1 MRSLVRW
8 SVLTVFGLAAVAL
21 AAVTVMAALGV
32 TIDLSYLR
40 GGVEI
45 SAEKALGRDVQIN
58 GPVVLEFSG
67 WPSIEVRD
75 VSVANVSQ
83 GRADNLLTAGLARLD
98 VRLLS
103 LLKGELQIGEMIAED
118 VTLNLE
124 QDAQG
129 NANWTFGQKADVATP
144 VTEEPAIETG
154 SANEPAIGFVG
165 LSEVSLQRVVV
176 NYHDA
181 ALDKSLVFGLD
192 ALEGTAT
199 ADQPITMALS
209 GHLEEGRYN
218 LELNGGT
225 LEELQN
231 QKASWSFTITGDVF
245 SRRIEASGE
254 LGLRNEIPVVSLA
267 LTVHEINV
275 GAILSRLGLVEGMDA
290 TTRAAGID
298 LVLRGETLEELVRE
312 SSMTFGIRD
321 GHWSIRDRNTQAT
334 LDIDNLE
341 GDIVVK
347 GGTAITMKLS
357 GDIEQTPVKFIIV
370 GASLEEYMRTPEVL
384 PLSIDVALLESRFTF
399 DTKLAL
405 PISQHDLKFAMTF
418 SGKRLDNFNELLD
431 LDLPPLG
438 PYSLEAQLHVS
449 SEGYDLSTLAM
460 KVGESDLEGRMQ
472 LITSLDKPKL
482 DIDFLSKLI
491 RVDDF
496 YFGKKGKDETGVQA
510 GEAVPDDSSSE
521 AADRKQDA
529 GDEYRELLS
538 YEVLNS
544 LDAVIAVEARQ
555 VTSGNDKLGS
565 GVLKATLL
573 DGRLAL
579 EPLRVDTSGGGV
591 EVGFSL
597 QPREQDV
604 VVTVDADID
613 HFDYGVLARQVD
625 PQTEMSGVM
634 SLDIEFKST
643 APDRESIMKNATGHF
658 DFALFPGN
666 FSAEV
671 FDLWAINLL
680 NAVADEVDKG
690 KQSAVNCLV
699 VRLGLESGKMEERVI
714 FMDTT
719 RMTVAGKASVD
730 FTTRKID
737 IYAAPKA
744 KKAQFFSLA
753 TPIKVQGS
761 FEDFGLGVN
770 PLSLTGSVIS
780 FVTSPVHVPVRRIF
794 RKKVPADG
802 KEACEIAWT
811 KTADEIIQEQSET
824 FRPTI
829 GADAIRDY

>member
-1 MRSLVRW
+1 MRSLIRW
-8 SVLTVFGLAAVAL
+8 TVLAVFGLAAVVMI
-21 AAVTVMAALGV
+21 AVTVMAVLGV
-32 TIDLSYLR
+32 TIDLSHLR

-75 VSVANVSQ
+75 VNIANVSQ
-83 GRADNLLTAGLARLD
+83 GQADNLFTASLARLD

-103 LLKGELQIGEMIAED
+103 LLKSKLEIGEMTAEH

-124 QDAQG
+124 NDAQG
-129 NANWTFGQKADVATP
+129 RANWAFGEALDAAPSATEVPALKA
-144 VTEEPAIETG
+144 EPA
-154 SANEPAIGFVG
+154 EPLLGFVG
-165 LSEVSLQRVVV
+165 LDKLSLQQVKI
-176 NYHDA
+176 NYYDA
-181 ALDKSLVFGLD
+181 ALQKSLTFGLD
-192 ALEGTAT
+192 ALYGEAASG
-199 ADQPITMALS
+199 QPITMKFNGHLQDDRYDLELLGGSVEELLNRDVPWPFTLS
-209 GHLEEGRYN
+209 GNVSG
-218 LELNGGT
+218 
-225 LEELQN
+225 
-231 QKASWSFTITGDVF
+231 
-245 SRRIEASGE
+245 RRIDASGE
-254 LGLRNEIPVVSLA
+254 IGLQQKVPTFSLV
-267 LTVHEINV
+267 LTAQDLDV
-275 GAILSRLGLVEGMDA
+275 GAILYRLGLVEGMKA
-290 TTRAAGID
+290 STNEAGID
-298 LVLRGETLEELVRE
+298 LELRGKTLQELVRQ
-312 SSMTFGIRD
+312 SRMTFAISDGQWTLRD
-321 GHWSIRDRNTQAT
+321 PNTQAS
-334 LDIDNLE
+334 LDINQLA
-341 GDIVVK
+341 GNILVQ
-347 GGTAITMKLS
+347 GGTAVTMNLS
-357 GDIEQTPVKFIIV
+357 GNIEQTPVKLVIT
-370 GASLEEYMRTPEVL
+370 GATLEEYFATPEKL
-384 PLSIDVALLESRFTF
+384 PLTIDVALLDSRFTF

-405 PISQHDLKFAMTF
+405 PISEHDLKFSLTIA
-418 SGKRLDNFNELLD
+418 GKRLDNFNELMN

-438 PYSLEAQLHVS
+438 PFSLEAQLRIS
-449 SEGYDLSTLAM
+449 SKGYDLSTLAM

-472 LITSLDKPKL
+472 LNTALDKPKL
-482 DIDFLSKLI
+482 DVELLSKLI

-496 YFGKKGKDETGVQA
+496 YFGKKGKGKARGQA
-510 GEAVPDDSSSE
+510 DEAVPADQPGDTE
-521 AADRKQDA
+521 ARKQDA
-529 GDEYRELLS
+529 GHKYRELLS
-538 YEVLNS
+538 YEVMNS
-544 LDAVIAVEARQ
+544 LDAVIEVESRL

-579 EPLRVDTSGGGV
+579 EPLRVDTAGGGV

-597 QPREQDV
+597 QPRERDV

-625 PQTEMSGVM
+625 TETEMNGVM

-643 APDRESIMKNATGHF
+643 APDKASIMKNATGHF

-680 NAVADEVDKG
+680 NAVADEVDKD
-690 KQSAVNCLV
+690 KQSAVNCIV

-730 FTTRKID
+730 FNTRKID
-737 IYAAPKA
+737 VYAAPKA
-744 KKAQFFSLA
+744 KKAEFFSLA

-780 FVTSPVHVPVRRIF
+780 FVTSPVHVPVRRVF
-794 RKKVPADG
+794 KKKVPADG
-802 KEACEIAWT
+802 KQACEIAWT

-824 FRPTI
+824 FRPNI

>member
-129 NANWTFGQKADVATP
+129 NANWTFGQKANVATP
-144 VTEEPAIETG
+144 VTEESAIETG
-154 SANEPAIGFVG
+154 SANQPAIGFVG

-199 ADQPITMALS
+199 AEQPITMALS

-218 LELNGGT
+218 LELKGGT

-231 QKASWSFTITGDVF
+231 HKASWPFTLTGDVF

-267 LTVHEINV
+267 LRVHEINV

-290 TTRAAGID
+290 TTRVAGID

-321 GHWSIRDRNTQAT
+321 GHWSIRDLNTQAT

-384 PLSIDVALLESRFTF
+384 PLSIDVALLDSRFTF

-405 PISQHDLKFAMTF
+405 PISEHDLKFSLTIA
-418 SGKRLDNFNELLD
+418 GKRLDNFNELMN

-438 PYSLEAQLHVS
+438 PFSLEAQLRIS
-449 SEGYDLSTLAM
+449 SKGYDLSTLAM
-460 KVGESDLEGRMQ
+460 KVGESDLEGSLQ
-472 LITSLDKPKL
+472 LNTALDKPKL
-482 DIDFLSKLI
+482 NIDFLSKLI

-496 YFGKKGKDETGVQA
+496 YFGKKGKDETGVRSD
-510 GEAVPDDSSSE
+510 EAVPDDSSGE
-521 AADRKQDA
+521 AADRKRDA
-529 GDEYRELLS
+529 ADEYRELLS

-544 LDAVIAVEARQ
+544 LDAVIEVESRL

-579 EPLRVDTSGGGV
+579 EPLRVDTAGGGV

-604 VVTVDADID
+604 VVTVDANVD

-625 PQTEMSGVM
+625 PETEMSGVM
-634 SLDIEFKST
+634 SLDIDFDST
-643 APDRESIMKNATGHF
+643 APDRASIMKNATGHF

-671 FDLWAINLL
+671 FDLWAVNLL

-690 KQSAVNCLV
+690 KGSAVNCIV

-719 RMTVAGKASVD
+719 RMSVAGKATVD
-730 FTTRKID
+730 FNTRKID

-744 KKAQFFSLA
+744 KKAEFFSLA
-753 TPIKVQGS
+753 TPVKVQGS

-780 FVTSPVHVPVRRIF
+780 FVTSPVHVPVRRVF
-794 RKKVPADG
+794 KKKVPADG
-802 KEACEIAWT
+802 KQACEIAWT

-824 FRPTI
+824 FRPNI

>member
-1 MRSLVRW
+1 MRSLIRW
-8 SVLTVFGLAAVAL
+8 IVLTVFGLAAVVL
-21 AAVTVMAALGV
+21 MAVTVMAMLGV
-32 TIDLSYLR
+32 TIDLSHLR

-45 SAEKALGRDVQIN
+45 SAEKAIGRDVKIN

-124 QDAQG
+124 HDAQG

-144 VTEEPAIETG
+144 VTEEPAAETG
-154 SANEPAIGFVG
+154 PANEQAIGFVG
-165 LSEVSLQRVVV
+165 LSEISLQRVIV

-181 ALDKSLVFGLD
+181 ALGKSLVFGLD

-231 QKASWSFTITGDVF
+231 QKVSWPFTLTGDVF

-321 GHWSIRDRNTQAT
+321 GHWSIRDLNTQAT

-384 PLSIDVALLESRFTF
+384 PLSIDVALLDSRFTF

-418 SGKRLDNFNELLD
+418 SGKRLDNFNE
-431 LDLPPLG
+431 
-438 PYSLEAQLHVS
+438 SA
-449 SEGYDLSTLAM
+449 
-460 KVGESDLEGRMQ
+460 
-472 LITSLDKPKL
+472 
-482 DIDFLSKLI
+482 
-491 RVDDF
+491 
-496 YFGKKGKDETGVQA
+496 
-510 GEAVPDDSSSE
+510 
-521 AADRKQDA
+521 
-529 GDEYRELLS
+529 
-538 YEVLNS
+538 
-544 LDAVIAVEARQ
+544 
-555 VTSGNDKLGS
+555 GS
-565 GVLKATLL
+565 GFATA
-573 DGRLAL
+573 GA
-579 EPLRVDTSGGGV
+579 
-591 EVGFSL
+591 
-597 QPREQDV
+597 
-604 VVTVDADID
+604 
-613 HFDYGVLARQVD
+613 VLAR
-625 PQTEMSGVM
+625 G
-634 SLDIEFKST
+634 
-643 APDRESIMKNATGHF
+643 
-658 DFALFPGN
+658 
-666 FSAEV
+666 
-671 FDLWAINLL
+671 AIT
-680 NAVADEVDKG
+680 
-690 KQSAVNCLV
+690 CL
-699 VRLGLESGKMEERVI
+699 
-714 FMDTT
+714 
-719 RMTVAGKASVD
+719 
-730 FTTRKID
+730 
-737 IYAAPKA
+737 
-744 KKAQFFSLA
+744 Q
-753 TPIKVQGS
+753 
-761 FEDFGLGVN
+761 
-770 PLSLTGSVIS
+770 
-780 FVTSPVHVPVRRIF
+780 
-794 RKKVPADG
+794 
-802 KEACEIAWT
+802 
-811 KTADEIIQEQSET
+811 
-824 FRPTI
+824 
-829 GADAIRDY
+829 

>member
-1 MRSLVRW
+1 MRSLIRW
-8 SVLTVFGLAAVAL
+8 TVLAVFGLAAVVMI
-21 AAVTVMAALGV
+21 AVTVMAVLGV
-32 TIDLSYLR
+32 TIDLSHLR

-75 VSVANVSQ
+75 VSIANVSQ
-83 GRADNLLTAGLARLD
+83 GQADNLFTASLARLD

-103 LLKGELQIGEMIAED
+103 LLKSKLEIGEMTAEH

-124 QDAQG
+124 NDAQG
-129 NANWTFGQKADVATP
+129 RANWEFGEALDAAPSATEVPALKA
-144 VTEEPAIETG
+144 EPA
-154 SANEPAIGFVG
+154 EPLLGFVG
-165 LSEVSLQRVVV
+165 LDKLSLQQVKI
-176 NYHDA
+176 NYYDA
-181 ALDKSLVFGLD
+181 ALQKSLTFGLD
-192 ALEGTAT
+192 GLYGEAASG
-199 ADQPITMALS
+199 QPITMKFNGHLQDVRYDLELHGGSVEELMNRDVPWPFTLS
-209 GHLEEGRYN
+209 GNVSG
-218 LELNGGT
+218 
-225 LEELQN
+225 
-231 QKASWSFTITGDVF
+231 
-245 SRRIEASGE
+245 RRIDASGE
-254 LGLRNEIPVVSLA
+254 IGLQQKVPTFSLV
-267 LTVHEINV
+267 LTAQDLDV
-275 GAILSRLGLVEGMDA
+275 GAILYRLGLVEGMKA
-290 TTRAAGID
+290 STNEAGID
-298 LVLRGETLEELVRE
+298 LELRGKTLQELVRQ
-312 SSMTFGIRD
+312 SRMTFAISDGQWTLRD
-321 GHWSIRDRNTQAT
+321 PNTQAS
-334 LDIDNLE
+334 LDINQLA
-341 GDIVVK
+341 GNILVQ
-347 GGTAITMKLS
+347 GGTAVTMNLS
-357 GDIEQTPVKFIIV
+357 GNIEQTPVKLVIT
-370 GASLEEYMRTPEVL
+370 GATLEEYFATPEKL
-384 PLSIDVALLESRFTF
+384 PLTIDVALLDSRFTF

-405 PISQHDLKFAMTF
+405 PISEHDLKFSLTIA
-418 SGKRLDNFNELLD
+418 GKRLDNFNELMN

-438 PYSLEAQLHVS
+438 PFSLEAQLRIS
-449 SEGYDLSTLAM
+449 SKGYDLSTLAM

-472 LITSLDKPKL
+472 LNTALDKPKL
-482 DIDFLSKLI
+482 DVELLSKLI

-496 YFGKKGKDETGVQA
+496 YFGKKGKGKARGQA
-510 GEAVPDDSSSE
+510 DEAVPADQPGDTE
-521 AADRKQDA
+521 ARKQDA
-529 GDEYRELLS
+529 GHKYRELLS
-538 YEVLNS
+538 YEVMNS
-544 LDAVIAVEARQ
+544 LDAVIEVESRL

-579 EPLRVDTSGGGV
+579 EPLRVDTAGGGV

-597 QPREQDV
+597 QPRERDV

-625 PQTEMSGVM
+625 TETEMNGVM

-643 APDRESIMKNATGHF
+643 APDKASIMKNATGHF

-680 NAVADEVDKG
+680 NAVADEVDKD
-690 KQSAVNCLV
+690 KQSAVNCIV

-730 FTTRKID
+730 FNTRKID

-744 KKAQFFSLA
+744 KKAEFFSLA

-780 FVTSPVHVPVRRIF
+780 FVTSPVHVPVRRVF
-794 RKKVPADG
+794 KKKVPADG
-802 KEACEIAWT
+802 KQACEIAWT

-824 FRPTI
+824 FRPNI

>member
-1 MRSLVRW
+1 MRSLIRW
-8 SVLTVFGLAAVAL
+8 TVLTVFGLVAVVL
-21 AAVTVMAALGV
+21 VAVTVMAVLGV
-32 TIDLSYLR
+32 TIDLSHLR
-40 GGVEI
+40 GGVEV
-45 SAEKALGRDVQIN
+45 SAEKALGRDVKIN
-58 GPVVLEFSG
+58 GPVVLELSG

-83 GRADNLLTAGLARLD
+83 GRADNLLTAGLARLE

-124 QDAQG
+124 NDAQG
-129 NANWTFGQKADVATP
+129 NANWTFGQKADAATP
-144 VTEEPAIETG
+144 VTEESDTETG
-154 SANEPAIGFVG
+154 SANEQAIGFVG
-165 LSEVSLQRVVV
+165 LSEISLQRVVV

-199 ADQPITMALS
+199 ADQPITVTLS
-209 GHLEEGRYN
+209 GHLEEGGYN

-225 LEELQN
+225 LEDLQN
-231 QKASWSFTITGDVF
+231 QKVNWPFTLMGDVF
-245 SRRIEASGE
+245 SRRIEANGE
-254 LGLRNEIPVVSLA
+254 LGLRNEIPVVSLK

-275 GAILSRLGLVEGMDA
+275 GAILSRLGLVEGMEA

-321 GHWSIRDRNTQAT
+321 GHWSIRDLNTQAT

-347 GGTAITMKLS
+347 GGTAVTMKLS

-384 PLSIDVALLESRFTF
+384 PLSIDVALLDSRFTF

-418 SGKRLDNFNELLD
+418 AGKRLDNFNDLLD

-438 PYSLEAQLHVS
+438 PYSLEAQLRIT

-460 KVGESDLEGRMQ
+460 KVGESDLEGSLQ
-472 LITSLDKPKL
+472 LNTVLDKPKL
-482 DIDFLSKLI
+482 DVDFLSKLI

-496 YFGKKGKDETGVQA
+496 YFGKDKTGAQA
-510 GEAVPDDSSSE
+510 DKTVPDDSSGE
-521 AADRKQDA
+521 AAGRKQEA
-529 GDEYRELLS
+529 GHEYRELLS

-544 LDAVIAVEARQ
+544 LDAVITVESRL
-555 VTSGNDKLGS
+555 VTSGKDKLGS
-565 GVLKATLL
+565 GVLKVTLL

-579 EPLRVDTSGGGV
+579 EPLRVDTAGGGV
-591 EVGFSL
+591 EAGFSL
-597 QPREQDV
+597 QPREQSV
-604 VVTVDADID
+604 VVTVDANVD

-625 PQTEMSGVM
+625 PETEMSGVM
-634 SLDIEFKST
+634 SLDIGFEST
-643 APDRESIMKNATGHF
+643 APDKASIMKNATGHF

-666 FSAEV
+666 YSAEV

-680 NAVADEVDKG
+680 NAVGDEVDKDKG
-690 KQSAVNCLV
+690 SKVNCLV
-699 VRLGLESGKMEERVI
+699 VRLGLQSGKMEERVI

-730 FTTRKID
+730 FNTRKVD
-737 IYAAPKA
+737 IYATPKA
-744 KKAQFFSLA
+744 KKAEFFSLA

-761 FEDFGLGVN
+761 FEDFGLGIN

-780 FVTSPVHVPVRRIF
+780 FVTSPVHVPLRRVF
-794 RKKVPADG
+794 KKKLPADG

-824 FRPTI
+824 SRPDA

>member
-1 MRSLVRW
+1 MHSLVRW
-8 SVLTVFGLAAVAL
+8 SVLTVFALVAVAL
-21 AAVTVMAALGV
+21 AVVTVMAVLGV
-32 TIDLSYLR
+32 TIDLSHLR
-40 GGVEI
+40 GGVAI

-83 GRADNLLTAGLARLD
+83 GRADNLFAASLARLD
-98 VRLLS
+98 IHLLS
-103 LLKGELQIGEMIAED
+103 LLKGELQIGEITAEQ

-124 QDAQG
+124 NDEQG
-129 NANWTFGQKADVATP
+129 RANWEFGEALDAASPATEDSA
-144 VTEEPAIETG
+144 VKTEPAG
-154 SANEPAIGFVG
+154 PLLGFVG
-165 LSEVSLQRVVV
+165 LRELSMQQVKV
-176 NYHDA
+176 NYYDA
-181 ALDKSLVFGLD
+181 ELQKSLSFGLD
-192 ALEGTAT
+192 ALYGEAESG
-199 ADQPITMALS
+199 QPITLQLS
-209 GHLEEGRYN
+209 GHLQDDRYD
-218 LELNGGT
+218 LELHGGPVDEILNRDIPWPFT
-225 LEELQN
+225 LSGN
-231 QKASWSFTITGDVF
+231 VTGRPID
-245 SRRIEASGE
+245 ASGE
-254 LGLRNEIPVVSLA
+254 LGLRNKEPTLA
-267 LTVHEINV
+267 LALSVKDLDV
-275 GAILSRLGLVEGMDA
+275 GAILSRLGLVQGMEA
-290 TTRAAGID
+290 STHEAGVD
-298 LVLRGETLEELVRE
+298 LVLRGKTLQELVRQ
-312 SSMTFGIRD
+312 SRMTFAISDGQWTLRD
-321 GHWSIRDRNTQAT
+321 PSTQAS
-334 LDIDNLE
+334 LDINKLA
-341 GDIVVK
+341 GDILVQ
-347 GGTAITMKLS
+347 GGTAVTMNLS
-357 GDIEQTPVKFIIV
+357 GNVEQTPVKLIIT
-370 GASLEEYMRTPEVL
+370 GATLEEYFATPEKL
-384 PLSIDVALLESRFTF
+384 PLTIDVALLDARFMF

-405 PISQHDLKFAMTF
+405 PISEHDLKFAMTF

-449 SEGYDLSTLAM
+449 SAGYELSTLAI

-472 LITSLDKPKL
+472 LNTSLDKPKL

-496 YFGKKGKDETGVQA
+496 YFGKKGKDETGAQA
-510 GEAVPDDSSSE
+510 DEAVPDDQSSD

-544 LDAVIAVEARQ
+544 LDVVVAVEARQ

-565 GVLKATLL
+565 GVLKAILL

-579 EPLRVDTSGGGV
+579 EPLQVNTAGGGI

-604 VVTVDADID
+604 VVTIDADVD
-613 HFDYGVLARQVD
+613 HFDYGVIARQVD

-634 SLDIEFKST
+634 SLDIGFQST

-671 FDLWAINLL
+671 FDLWAVNLL
-680 NAVADEVDKG
+680 NTVADEVDKG
-690 KQSAVNCLV
+690 KESAVNCIV
-699 VRLGLESGKMEERVI
+699 VRLGLESGRMEERVI

-719 RMTVAGKASVD
+719 RMSVAGKASVD
-730 FTTRKID
+730 FNTRKID

-744 KKAQFFSLA
+744 KQAEFFSFA
-753 TPIKVQGS
+753 TPVKVQGS

-770 PLSLTGSVIS
+770 PISLTRSAIS

-794 RKKVPADG
+794 REKVPADG
-802 KEACEIAWT
+802 KQACEIAWT
-811 KTADEIIQEQSET
+811 KTADEIIQEQSESSRSDAGT
-824 FRPTI
+824 
-829 GADAIRDY
+829 DAIRDY

>member
-1 MRSLVRW
+1 MRSLIRW
-8 SVLTVFGLAAVAL
+8 TVLAVFGLAAVVMI
-21 AAVTVMAALGV
+21 AVTVMAVLGV
-32 TIDLSYLR
+32 TIDLSHLR

-75 VSVANVSQ
+75 VSIANVSQ
-83 GRADNLLTAGLARLD
+83 GQADNLFTASLARLD

-103 LLKGELQIGEMIAED
+103 LLKSKLEIGEMTAEH

-124 QDAQG
+124 NDAQG
-129 NANWTFGQKADVATP
+129 RANWEFGEALDAAPSATEVPALKA
-144 VTEEPAIETG
+144 EPA
-154 SANEPAIGFVG
+154 EPLLGFVG
-165 LSEVSLQRVVV
+165 LDKLSLQQVKI
-176 NYHDA
+176 NYYDA
-181 ALDKSLVFGLD
+181 ALQKSLTFGLD
-192 ALEGTAT
+192 ALYGEAASG
-199 ADQPITMALS
+199 QPITMKFNGHLQDDRYDLELHGGSVEELMNRDVPWPFTLS
-209 GHLEEGRYN
+209 GNVSG
-218 LELNGGT
+218 
-225 LEELQN
+225 
-231 QKASWSFTITGDVF
+231 
-245 SRRIEASGE
+245 RRIDASGE
-254 LGLRNEIPVVSLA
+254 IGLQQKVPTFSLV
-267 LTVHEINV
+267 LTAQDLDV
-275 GAILSRLGLVEGMDA
+275 GAILYRLGLVEGMKA
-290 TTRAAGID
+290 STNEAGID
-298 LVLRGETLEELVRE
+298 LELRGKTLQELVRQ
-312 SSMTFGIRD
+312 SRMTFAISDGQWTLRD
-321 GHWSIRDRNTQAT
+321 PNTQAS
-334 LDIDNLE
+334 LDINQLA
-341 GDIVVK
+341 GNILVQ
-347 GGTAITMKLS
+347 GGTAVTMNLS
-357 GDIEQTPVKFIIV
+357 GNIEQTPVKLVIT
-370 GASLEEYMRTPEVL
+370 GATLEEYFATPEKL
-384 PLSIDVALLESRFTF
+384 PLTIDVALLDSRFTF

-405 PISQHDLKFAMTF
+405 PISEHDLKFSLTIA
-418 SGKRLDNFNELLD
+418 GKRLDNFNELMN

-438 PYSLEAQLHVS
+438 PFSLEAQLRIS
-449 SEGYDLSTLAM
+449 SKGYDLSTLAM

-472 LITSLDKPKL
+472 LNTALDKPKL
-482 DIDFLSKLI
+482 DVELLSKLI

-496 YFGKKGKDETGVQA
+496 YFGKKGKGKARGQA
-510 GEAVPDDSSSE
+510 DEAVPADQPGDTE
-521 AADRKQDA
+521 ARKQDA
-529 GDEYRELLS
+529 GHKYRELLS
-538 YEVLNS
+538 YEVMNS
-544 LDAVIAVEARQ
+544 LDAVIEVESRL

-579 EPLRVDTSGGGV
+579 EPLRVDTAGGGV

-597 QPREQDV
+597 QPRERDV

-625 PQTEMSGVM
+625 TETEMNGVM

-643 APDRESIMKNATGHF
+643 APDKASIMKNATGHF

-680 NAVADEVDKG
+680 NAVADEVDKD
-690 KQSAVNCLV
+690 KQSAVNCIV

-730 FTTRKID
+730 FNTRKID
-737 IYAAPKA
+737 VYAAPKA
-744 KKAQFFSLA
+744 KKAEFFSLA

-780 FVTSPVHVPVRRIF
+780 FVTSPVHVPVRRVF
-794 RKKVPADG
+794 KKKVPADG
-802 KEACEIAWT
+802 KQACEIAWT

-824 FRPTI
+824 FRPNI

>member
-1 MRSLVRW
+1 MRSLIRW
-8 SVLTVFGLAAVAL
+8 TVLAVFGLAAVVMI
-21 AAVTVMAALGV
+21 AVTVMAVLGV
-32 TIDLSYLR
+32 TIDLSHLR

-75 VSVANVSQ
+75 VNIANVSQ
-83 GRADNLLTAGLARLD
+83 GQADNLFTASLARLD

-103 LLKGELQIGEMIAED
+103 LLKSKLEIGEMTAEH

-124 QDAQG
+124 NDAQG
-129 NANWTFGQKADVATP
+129 RANWEFVEALDAAPSATEVPALKA
-144 VTEEPAIETG
+144 EPA
-154 SANEPAIGFVG
+154 EPLLGFVG
-165 LSEVSLQRVVV
+165 LDKLSLQQVKI
-176 NYHDA
+176 NYYDA
-181 ALDKSLVFGLD
+181 ALQKSLTFGLD
-192 ALEGTAT
+192 ALYGEAASG
-199 ADQPITMALS
+199 QPITMKFNGHLQDDRYDLELLGGSVEELLNRDVPWPFTLS
-209 GHLEEGRYN
+209 GNVSG
-218 LELNGGT
+218 
-225 LEELQN
+225 
-231 QKASWSFTITGDVF
+231 
-245 SRRIEASGE
+245 RRIDASGE
-254 LGLRNEIPVVSLA
+254 IGLQQKVPTFSLV
-267 LTVHEINV
+267 LTAQDLDV
-275 GAILSRLGLVEGMDA
+275 GAILYRLGLVEGMKA
-290 TTRAAGID
+290 STNEAGID
-298 LVLRGETLEELVRE
+298 LELRGKTLQELVRQ
-312 SSMTFGIRD
+312 SRMTFAISDGQWTLRD
-321 GHWSIRDRNTQAT
+321 PNTQAS
-334 LDIDNLE
+334 LDINQLA
-341 GDIVVK
+341 GNILVQ
-347 GGTAITMKLS
+347 GGTAVTMNLS
-357 GDIEQTPVKFIIV
+357 GNIEQTPVKLVIT
-370 GASLEEYMRTPEVL
+370 GATLEEYFATPEKL
-384 PLSIDVALLESRFTF
+384 PLTIDVALLDSRFTF

-405 PISQHDLKFAMTF
+405 PISEHDLKFSLTIA
-418 SGKRLDNFNELLD
+418 GKRLDNFNELMN

-438 PYSLEAQLHVS
+438 PFSLEAQLRIS
-449 SEGYDLSTLAM
+449 SKGYDLSTLAM

-472 LITSLDKPKL
+472 LNTALDKPKL
-482 DIDFLSKLI
+482 DVELLSKLI

-496 YFGKKGKDETGVQA
+496 YFGKKGKGKARGQA
-510 GEAVPDDSSSE
+510 DEAVPADQPGDTE
-521 AADRKQDA
+521 ARKQDA
-529 GDEYRELLS
+529 GHKYRELLS
-538 YEVLNS
+538 YEVMNS
-544 LDAVIAVEARQ
+544 LDAVIEVESRL

-579 EPLRVDTSGGGV
+579 EPLRVDTAGGGV

-597 QPREQDV
+597 QPRERDV

-625 PQTEMSGVM
+625 TETEMNGVM

-643 APDRESIMKNATGHF
+643 APDKASIMKNATGHF

-680 NAVADEVDKG
+680 NAVADEVDKD
-690 KQSAVNCLV
+690 KQSAVNCIV

-730 FTTRKID
+730 FNTRKID
-737 IYAAPKA
+737 VYAAPKA
-744 KKAQFFSLA
+744 KKAEFFSLA

-780 FVTSPVHVPVRRIF
+780 FVTSPVHVPVRRVF
-794 RKKVPADG
+794 KKKVPADG
-802 KEACEIAWT
+802 KQACEIAWT

-824 FRPTI
+824 FRPNI